1 MPSIIGTYHS
11 FFRHWLPPMPL
22 TAKGPRSRVSRYLI
36 SAVCGLLP
44 VLLGVAILHWQAE
57 RTLEQSTTQT
67 AKEAI
72 RQFDLMLDNTAL
84 AARTLLPL
92 AGQPCDKGAK
102 LALREQVTRR
112 PFVRATTLSW
122 QRNIYC
128 SSLFGSSHQSPVNPD
143 DYVGGRLWLMSGN
156 PVTPDTAL
164 LVYRLVEGDR
174 GAFASIDGYHL
185 TNALRLISR
194 YAHLVL
200 QVGPN
205 WLDADGKVHDGP
217 VPEFAVAHHH
227 LASAHYQYSVEAGM
241 PAGETWRYMQARYPA
256 LFSLVVFFGVLAGVL
271 AHWLQKRS
279 SAPTQE
285 LQRALSANEFIPYFQ
300 PVVRGDTRQW
310 AGCEVLMR
318 WKHPKEGLVRPDLF
332 IPLAE
337 HSGLIVPMT
346 RALLRQTAAQLAPH
360 AARFSPGFHIGV
372 NITARHCQ
380 DLELVQDCREFLA
393 AFPPGQVSLV
403 LELTERELIEP
414 TDTTRRLFD
423 ALHQLGVLI
432 AIDDFG
438 TGHSSLGYLRNFNVD
453 YLKIDQS
460 FVAMIGAD
468 ALSRHILDSII
479 ELSGKLDLGIVAE
492 GVETAEQC
500 EYLVAQGVD
509 FLQGYLFG
517 RPLPCDEFIKSLAS
531 H

>member
-1 MPSIIGTYHS
+1 
-11 FFRHWLPPMPL
+11 MPL
-22 TAKGPRSRVSRYLI
+22 TVKGPRNRTTRHLI
-36 SAVCGLLP
+36 TALSGLLP
-44 VLLGVAILHWQAE
+44 IVLGVFILHWQAE
-57 RTLEQSTTQT
+57 RTLQKSTAQT
-67 AKEAI
+67 ALEAV

-84 AARTLLPL
+84 AARDLLPL
-92 AGQPCDKGAK
+92 AGQPCDNAAQ

-122 QRNIYC
+122 QKNIYC
-128 SSLFGSSHQSPVNPD
+128 TSLFGSDYASPVNPT
-143 DYVGGRLWLMSGN
+143 DYVDGQLWLMNGN
-156 PVTPDTAL
+156 PVTPNTAL
-164 LVYRLVEGDR
+164 LVYRLVDGDK
-174 GAFASIDGYHL
+174 AALASIDGYHL

-205 WLDADGKVHDGP
+205 WLGADGKVHDNP
-217 VPEFAVAHHH
+217 VPVFPVAHHH
-227 LASAHYQYSVEAGM
+227 LTSQRYHYSVDAGM
-241 PAGETWRYMQARYPA
+241 PAGEIWRYMQDRYPA
-256 LFSLVVFFGVLAGVL
+256 VFSLVVFFGVLAGAL
-271 AHWLQKRS
+271 AHWLQKRA
-279 SAPTQE
+279 SAPTHE
-285 LQRALSANEFIPYFQ
+285 LQRALGANEFIPYFQ
-300 PVVRGDTRQW
+300 PVVRGDTQAW

-318 WKHPKEGLVRPDLF
+318 WQHPKEGLVRPDLF

-346 RALLRQTAAQLAPH
+346 QALLRQTAAILAPH
-360 AARFSPGFHIGV
+360 AERFTPGFHIGV

-380 DLELVQDCREFLA
+380 DLALVDDCREFLA
-393 AFPPGQVSLV
+393 AFPPGQVTLV

-414 TDTTRRLFD
+414 TDITRQLFD
-423 ALHQLGVLI
+423 ALHQLGVMI

-438 TGHSSLGYLRNFNVD
+438 TGHSSMGYLRNFNVD

-492 GVETAEQC
+492 GVETPEQRD
-500 EYLVAQGVD
+500 YLAAQGVD

-517 RPLPCDEFIKSLAS
+517 KPLAGDAFIKSLAS